1 MLQLCCL
8 FLQLVGKVVTQTGF
22 NGWKRLCKG
31 LVLFQ
36 ITDPFYSLSVVLNFK
51 GLGASLISQNCVKIK

>member
-8 FLQLVGKVVTQTGF
+8 FLVGKVVTQTGF
-22 NGWKRLCKG
+22 NGWKRLRKV

-36 ITDPFYSLSVVLNFK
+36 ITDPFYVC
-51 GLGASLISQNCVKIK
+51 GA